1 MLEIFVFS
9 NTFSVMSGYFQLT
22 MIESLRARENFTRR
36 VFSVNAG
43 LNYWI

>member
-22 MIESLRARENFTRR
+22 VVESLRARENFTRGM
-36 VFSVNAG
+36 FSVDAG
-43 LNYWI
+43 LNYSI